1 MFKLLRVAYP
11 AEGVSSVLLRDLM
24 GLSTVPSQVTVVSG
38 VLIMTTWEYKHAF
51 YATDDFT
58 FPSKRAIMVMNYE
71 GQDGWELVSIVPH
84 KDYHADLD
92 REREPIAGFLCV
104 FKRPC

>member
-11 AEGVSSVLLRDLM
+11 AEGVSSVILRDLM

-38 VLIMTTWEYKHAF
+38 VLIMTKWEYHYSFIPA
-51 YATDDFT
+51 DDFT
-58 FPSKRAIMVMNYE
+58 FPSKRARNDLNNE
-71 GQDGWELVSIVPH
+71 GDAGWELVSVVPH
-84 KDYHADLD
+84 TDFYADIQ

-104 FKRPC
+104 YKRPC